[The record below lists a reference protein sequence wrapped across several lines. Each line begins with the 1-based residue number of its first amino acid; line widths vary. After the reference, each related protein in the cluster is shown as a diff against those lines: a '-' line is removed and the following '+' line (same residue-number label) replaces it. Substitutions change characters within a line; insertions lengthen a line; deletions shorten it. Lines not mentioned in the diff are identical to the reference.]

1 MRGATESCLE
11 SLRGGIFQST
21 LPLRGATARSRYERV
36 VNHISIHAPLAGSD
50 NLYAFFAQ
58 INLDFNPRSPCGER
72 LLTGEAKA
80 DADRFQSTLP
90 LRGATVA
97 VLEQRV
103 KNLISI
109 HAPLAGSDEAHHIL
123 SRTYKNF
130 NPRSPC
136 GERPS
141 PRLQSIYGAIFQST
155 LPLRG
160 ATVGLNQIA
169 QLVRISIH
177 APLAGSDAV
186 IFHDGQQDFRFQ
198 STLPLRGATE
208 RGHEYGRHVL
218 HFNPRSPCGERRGP
232 RQLLAV
238 TVDFNPRSPCG
249 ERRGRFSGR
258 RNPRDFNPRSPCGER
273 LGTLRTSTTG
283 ANFNPRSPC
292 GERLGGS

>member
-80 DADRFQSTLP
+80 DADR
-90 LRGATVA
+90 
-97 VLEQRV
+97 
-103 KNLISI
+103 
-109 HAPLAGSDEAHHIL
+109 
-123 SRTYKNF
+123 
-130 NPRSPC
+130 
-136 GERPS
+136 
-141 PRLQSIYGAIFQST
+141 FQST